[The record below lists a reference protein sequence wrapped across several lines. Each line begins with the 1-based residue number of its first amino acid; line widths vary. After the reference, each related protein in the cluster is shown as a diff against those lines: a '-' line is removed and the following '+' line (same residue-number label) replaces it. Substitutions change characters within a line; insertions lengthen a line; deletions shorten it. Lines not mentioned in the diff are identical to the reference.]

1 MQNSTE
7 QPTGHGVKTVVV
19 PAAGMGTRFLPAT
32 KTVPKELLPV
42 VDTPGIELIAE
53 EAAAL
58 GAQRLAVVVAPNK
71 QEIMRHFG
79 EFDELRDRLLERGKQ
94 EQADKVSRANELIDA
109 VAVTQ
114 DAPLGLGHA
123 VGCAES
129 ALGDDEDVVAVMLPD
144 DLVLPAGVMEKMVR
158 VREALG
164 GSVLCA
170 FNVERDEVFNY
181 GVFDV
186 EDVEDVAGAEGDA
199 QFEGFEVKRV
209 RGMVEKPAVE
219 DAPSTLVAT
228 GRYLLDRAV
237 FDALRRITP
246 GKGGELQLTDAIEL
260 MISEGHPVHVV
271 VHEGK
276 RHDLGNPGG
285 YIPANVDF
293 GLHDEKYGPAL
304 YPVLKRIIAEYEAEH
319 PEAASE
325 FQTRFQARG

>member
-1 MQNSTE
+1 MQNSNE
-7 QPTGHGVKTVVV
+7 SPMRGVKTVVV

-53 EAAAL
+53 EAAQL
-58 GAQRLAVVVAPNK
+58 GAQQLVIVTAPEK

-79 EFDELRDRLLERGKQ
+79 TFQELCDTLSSRGKT
-94 EQADKVSRANELIDA
+94 EQVEKVSRAAGLIEA
-109 VAVTQ
+109 VAVEQ
-114 DAPLGLGHA
+114 EQPLGLGHA
-123 VGCAES
+123 VGCAEA
-129 ALGDDEDVVAVMLPD
+129 ALGDAEDVVAVMLPD
-144 DLVLPAGVMEKMVR
+144 DLVLPAGVMEKMVQ
-158 VREALG
+158 VRERLG

-170 FNVERDEVFNY
+170 FNVTREEVFNY

-186 EDVEDVAGAEGDA
+186 ENLDCEFD
-199 QFEGFEVKRV
+199 GFEVKRV
-209 RGMVEKPAVE
+209 RGMVEKPAPE
-219 DAPSTLVAT
+219 EAPSTLVAT
-228 GRYLLDRAV
+228 GRYLLDRGI

-260 MISEGHPVHVV
+260 MIQEGHPVHVV

-293 GLHDEKYGPAL
+293 GLRHEKYGPAL
-304 YPVLKRIIAEYEAEH
+304 YTALKQIMEDFEEEH
-319 PEAASE
+319 PELAD
-325 FQTRFQARG
+325 

>member
-1 MQNSTE
+1 MQKSSD
-7 QPTGHGVKTVVV
+7 QASPFSSVRTVVV

-42 VDTPGIELIAE
+42 VDTPGIELIAQ
-53 EAAAL
+53 EAADL
-58 GAQRLAVVVAPNK
+58 GAERLAIVVAPEK

-79 EFDELRDRLLERGKQ
+79 EFSTLQERLLARGKD
-94 EQADKVSRANELIDA
+94 EQAEKVARAHGLIDA

-123 VGCAES
+123 VGCAEA
-129 ALGDDEDVVAVMLPD
+129 ALDAEEDVVAVMLPD
-144 DLVLPAGVMEKMVR
+144 DLVLPFGVMAKMVE
-158 VREALG
+158 VRNKFG

-170 FNVERDEVFNY
+170 FNVTEDEVFNY

-186 EDVEDVAGAEGDA
+186 EEASDTVDGVDVM
-199 QFEGFEVKRV
+199 RV
-209 RGMVEKPAVE
+209 CGMVEKPAKE
-219 DAPSTLVAT
+219 EAPSTLVAT

-237 FDALRRITP
+237 FDALGRIEP

-260 MISEGHPVHVV
+260 MIQEGHPVHVV
-271 VHEGK
+271 VHDGK

-293 GLHDEKYGPAL
+293 GLRDEKYGPAL
-304 YPVLKRIIAEYEAEH
+304 YTAVKKIIAEYETEH
-319 PEAASE
+319 PEL
-325 FQTRFQARG
+325 G